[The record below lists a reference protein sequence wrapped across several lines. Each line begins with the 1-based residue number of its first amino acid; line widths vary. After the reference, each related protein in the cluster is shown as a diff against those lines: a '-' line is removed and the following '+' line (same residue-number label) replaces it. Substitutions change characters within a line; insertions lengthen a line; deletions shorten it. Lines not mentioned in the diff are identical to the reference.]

1 MVEQILKN
9 KGFSTERR
17 MKLRGQSGT
26 LHEIDVLAK
35 RENDVLAVECKNYGE
50 ARLVSIKEVRDKPCN
65 VCYKYKV

>member
-35 RENDVLAVECKNYGE
+35 REK
-50 ARLVSIKEVRDKPCN
+50 
-65 VCYKYKV
+65 